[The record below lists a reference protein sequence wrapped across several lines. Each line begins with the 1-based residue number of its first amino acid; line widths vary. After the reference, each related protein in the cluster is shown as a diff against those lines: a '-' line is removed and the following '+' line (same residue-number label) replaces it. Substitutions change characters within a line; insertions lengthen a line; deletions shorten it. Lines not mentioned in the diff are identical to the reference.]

1 MKTGVSITDLGL
13 NDFRMDLLNYVK
25 AHGELSNVPNGMHA
39 VVPARPEMGLRPG
52 AIFTLRNRNAGIS
65 LNQHNRL
72 HPYYLVYIN
81 REGEV
86 IHDHTEVKRL
96 LDLVRTCCKGQDKP
110 IVDVCQR
117 FNQET
122 ADGRRMQPY
131 SDLLGKSIRSMI
143 EVKEEKDLD
152 SLFSGGKTTA
162 LTDTISGLDDF
173 EHINFLVIQQAA

>member
-1 MKTGVSITDLGL
+1 
-13 NDFRMDLLNYVK
+13 
-25 AHGELSNVPNGMHA
+25 MHA

-173 EHINFLVIQQAA
+173 ELISFLVIQEAG